1 MISLF
6 VLVMNYSTHC
16 NHICCNDA
24 KLSLHH
30 LYLQGKSCDEL
41 YHPFQTFTR
50 MSSTKRQTSLFV
62 TYDIDKKQVHLLKN
76 CCIARRLIEYYS
88 VNLFKF
94 RANRYS
100 KYISQLSTVLTSKE
114 ILHSVPINEDLLS
127 LLLDQ
132 INARSSNFKKCN

>member
-1 MISLF
+1 MILLFTKKTRFISLIIKCFSFINLKNDFMISLF

-16 NHICCNDA
+16 NHICCNDT

-76 CCIARRLIEYYS
+76 CCIARRIIEYYS

-100 KYISQLSTVLTSKE
+100 KYIS
-114 ILHSVPINEDLLS
+114 
-127 LLLDQ
+127 
-132 INARSSNFKKCN
+132 